1 MNVTY
6 RCICLVLIAACLGVW
21 GCKKKD
27 TTTGPETTTISQDQI
42 DGVRD
47 AMTRGM
53 KVTAFSSLKKT
64 HVGKTCVVTART
76 MEDKAQLGPPPP
88 PFGMV
93 RVLGQTT
100 IYQGE
105 LNDVSS
111 DSLTIR
117 AAYPSPNHYKNV
129 EIARDDIQS
138 IHLGK

>member
-6 RCICLVLIAACLGVW
+6 RCICLVLIVACLGVS
-21 GCKKKD
+21 GCKKKEATPEA
-27 TTTGPETTTISQDQI
+27 TTVSQAQI
-42 DGVRD
+42 DSVRD
-47 AMTRGM
+47 AMTRDM
-53 KVTAFSSLKKT
+53 QATAFSSLKKA
-64 HVGKTCVVTART
+64 HVGKKCVVTART

-93 RVLGQTT
+93 RLLGSTT
-100 IYQGE
+100 LYQGE

-117 AAYPSPNHYKNV
+117 AAYPSPNHYKNL

-138 IHLGK
+138 IHLGN